1 MTVLS
6 KHLEMGQ
13 GVYTGLATI
22 VAEELDADWSQI
34 RVEGAPADAS
44 LYNNLQFGPVQGTG
58 GSSSIANS
66 YDQLRKAGATAR
78 ALLVDAAAKEW
89 GVDRAAIT
97 VEKGVV
103 KHAGNPARSA
113 TFGELAGKAAGLP
126 VPSDVPLKDPSRF
139 TLIGTS
145 VPRVDAKS
153 KTNGTAQFALDVK
166 LPGMLTAVIARPP
179 VFGATRQIGRCGCG
193 QGRARR
199 GQGRPGAFRRGGGR
213 GELLG
218 REARAA
224 TR

>member
-1 MTVLS
+1 MSTAADTMFETSRRDLLKAGAALTIGLYLPSGASQATTAIPGTGPLLAPNAFVRIGADNTVTVLS

-34 RVEGAPADAS
+34 RVEGAEADAS

-78 ALLVDAAAKEW
+78 ALLVEAAAKDW
-89 GVDRAAIT
+89 GVDRAGIT

-103 KHAGNPARSA
+103 SHAASGRSA

-126 VPSDVPLKDPSRF
+126 VPLDVPLKDPSRF
-139 TLIGTS
+139 TLI
-145 VPRVDAKS
+145 
-153 KTNGTAQFALDVK
+153 
-166 LPGMLTAVIARPP
+166 
-179 VFGATRQIGRCGCG
+179 
-193 QGRARR
+193 
-199 GQGRPGAFRRGGGR
+199 
-213 GELLG
+213 
-218 REARAA
+218 
-224 TR
+224 